1 MSIKPLLRGVMI
13 TGVSLLVLS
22 FIGGLAFTFG
32 PFSGQGLPRF
42 SQWLLFVALLL
53 GSVVASKN
61 AAGKGLFHGLGS
73 AVSAALIISCFG
85 LILGPATGFLA
96 LVLPKLLLALAAG
109 CAGSILGTLL
119 NQASA

>member
-13 TGVSLLVLS
+13 TGVSLLVRS

-53 GSVVASKN
+53 GSV
-61 AAGKGLFHGLGS
+61 
-73 AVSAALIISCFG
+73 AVSYTHLDVYKRQIPFN
-85 LILGPATGFLA
+85 GPALKRLFFRQPISRQNT
-96 LVLPKLLLALAAG
+96 
-109 CAGSILGTLL
+109 
-119 NQASA
+119 

>member
-1 MSIKPLLRGVMI
+1 MCIRDS
-13 TGVSLLVLS
+13 
-22 FIGGLAFTFG
+22 
-32 PFSGQGLPRF
+32 
-42 SQWLLFVALLL
+42 
-53 GSVVASKN
+53 
-61 AAGKGLFHGLGS
+61 
-73 AVSAALIISCFG
+73 ISCFG